1 MGFYTPSSLIRD
13 AQAHGVEARPV
24 RIEHSQWDCT
34 LERGGGDDA
43 VLAVRLGFRLVRG
56 LSEAAAQRIV
66 SARET
71 PFASLDD
78 FVDRTGIKKNELE
91 VLAECGAFEGM
102 LDCRREALWRL
113 RAPRE
118 AGLFAGRSIEPSE
131 RAGLPAVSAREQ
143 LSLDYGTT
151 GISLHDHPMRHLRK
165 QLRKRRVRLAI
176 DQQRWQRGER
186 VTVAGVVLTRQRP
199 GTASGVVFITLEDD
213 TGVINLV
220 LYTHVFERYE
230 LVARHSGILLAR
242 GQVDRRGEVVHVC
255 ANHLERLDLPH
266 GQSLLV
272 RSRDFH

>member
-1 MGFYTPSSLIRD
+1 
-13 AQAHGVEARPV
+13 
-24 RIEHSQWDCT
+24 
-34 LERGGGDDA
+34 
-43 VLAVRLGFRLVRG
+43 
-56 LSEAAAQRIV
+56 
-66 SARET
+66 
-71 PFASLDD
+71 
-78 FVDRTGIKKNELE
+78 
-91 VLAECGAFEGM
+91 
-102 LDCRREALWRL
+102 LWRL

-118 AGLFAGRSIEPSE
+118 VGLFAGRSIEPSE

-242 GQVDRRGEVVHVC
+242 GQVDRRGEVVHVR